1 MYIYGEIKKM
11 EQPIEQTFVCTCC
24 RKKFYLSGYKINR
37 LGVRNKTCIECYN
50 RQTVRRCPHN
60 KQKNSCFSCNA
71 EQALF
76 TRVVCRINTAL
87 GNRMG
92 KTTEE
97 ILGCDRKT
105 YYEYIQNK
113 FTGDMSYDKMNE
125 LHIDHVIPLGAP
137 GKDGKPTLEEKIER
151 LHYTNTQILYAND
164 NFKKGKRLVIT
175 Q

>member
-1 MYIYGEIKKM
+1 M
-11 EQPIEQTFVCTCC
+11 EQKA
-24 RKKFYLSGYKINR
+24 RR
-37 LGVRNKTCIECYN
+37 LGASEFGLSDRKDKRFYIVYDNKIIHFGLKNGDTFIDHHDRIKRAN
-50 RQTVRRCPHN
+50 WRKRHSKIKNKQTVRRCPHN
-60 KQKNSCFSCNA
+60 KQKISCFSCNA

-105 YYEYIQNK
+105 YYAYIQNK

-137 GKDGKPTLEEKIER
+137 GKELENQ
-151 LHYTNTQILYAND
+151 H
-164 NFKKGKRLVIT
+164 
-175 Q
+175 